1 MFSIDFY
8 VHHNG
13 EDGGPVDAACDQ
25 RQGCK
30 GLPQARARLRVVPF
44 GFFIDHKVMLNQL
57 SNLAA
62 VTISEEKERIIA
74 RISAQAAAQGQEG
87 GPAKWSEL
95 LKVAWN
101 VIAS

>member
-1 MFSIDFY
+1 
-8 VHHNG
+8 
-13 EDGGPVDAACDQ
+13 
-25 RQGCK
+25 
-30 GLPQARARLRVVPF
+30 
-44 GFFIDHKVMLNQL
+44 MLNQL

-62 VTISEEKERIIA
+62 VTMSEEKERIIA

-101 VIAS
+101 IIAG